1 MSVSPTLYYAGQST
15 QEAMCRIPWVMQ
27 FMYYLSAFNTGLLKS
42 YYSYALLLQCF
53 VIQKNFSNI
62 MKNVFNSISIYS

>member
-1 MSVSPTLYYAGQST
+1 MSVSPTLYYAGRST

-42 YYSYALLLQCF
+42 YYSYALL
-53 VIQKNFSNI
+53 
-62 MKNVFNSISIYS
+62 